1 MNINIQSSNFLAKNV
16 ATVLPLL
23 SVNLHFCAFKSVHSD
38 PMTIYPQTLQV
49 CSLISHNE
57 A

>member
-16 ATVLPLL
+16 ATVLPSL